1 MYGPAE
7 PRFFGVTHYL
17 LGQTLSHKDAR
28 VVLVLEAKLIR
39 IIIIKLVLFYD
50 YHSTVHFIE
59 NRLTEIIFYF
69 FCAGNPRHDSK
80 QTLDFCAMMATVADT
95 KSMSRTSD

>member
-1 MYGPAE
+1 MA
-7 PRFFGVTHYL
+7 RRALVTDFLSHYL

-69 FCAGNPRHDSK
+69 FAPETLGMNGNI
-80 QTLDFCAMMATVADT
+80 QTFV
-95 KSMSRTSD
+95 R